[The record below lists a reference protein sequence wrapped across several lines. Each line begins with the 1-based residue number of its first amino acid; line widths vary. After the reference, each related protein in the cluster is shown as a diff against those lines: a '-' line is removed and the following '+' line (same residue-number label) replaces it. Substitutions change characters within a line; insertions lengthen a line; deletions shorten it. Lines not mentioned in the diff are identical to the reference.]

1 MPPDSDGPG
10 GGEDWLRH
18 ARSDLA
24 LASAVGP
31 VGDILA
37 ETLCF
42 HAQQAAEKALK
53 AESVVGLTDYA
64 VTTRYPGETEPVDPA
79 ELEESIRLAQAVSA
93 AWKLTAEIE
102 ERRRKAETPLLQ
114 RQLGLNRYETV
125 WTMLNKLRR
134 AMVTPNRD
142 TLRGIIEVDET
153 YISGLEHRVTI

>member
-53 AESVVGLTDYA
+53 AVLVHVGIEFPRTHSA
-64 VTTRYPGETEPVDPA
+64 MPGETEPVDPA
-79 ELEESIRLAQAVSA
+79 ELEESIRLA
-93 AWKLTAEIE
+93 
-102 ERRRKAETPLLQ
+102 
-114 RQLGLNRYETV
+114 
-125 WTMLNKLRR
+125 
-134 AMVTPNRD
+134 
-142 TLRGIIEVDET
+142 
-153 YISGLEHRVTI
+153 

>member
-53 AESVVGLTDYA
+53 AVLVHVGIEFPRTHSAIPRRDRTRVPSKARRIHPARVGGRPMGGKLSARLSFDDIGRSRSMLQGRYKGRAVLRARES
-64 VTTRYPGETEPVDPA
+64 
-79 ELEESIRLAQAVSA
+79 
-93 AWKLTAEIE
+93 
-102 ERRRKAETPLLQ
+102 RRRSLP
-114 RQLGLNRYETV
+114 
-125 WTMLNKLRR
+125 
-134 AMVTPNRD
+134 
-142 TLRGIIEVDET
+142 RG
-153 YISGLEHRVTI
+153 S

>member
-42 HAQQAAEKALK
+42 HAQQAAKKALK
-53 AESVVGLTDYA
+53 AVLVHVGIEFPRTHSLRLLVNLLPPAIRTNRVLESAVALTDYA
-64 VTTRYPGETEPVDPA
+64 VTTRYPGEIEPVDQA
-79 ELEESIRLAQAVSA
+79 ELEESIRLAQAVVR
-93 AWKLTAEIE
+93 WAES
-102 ERRRKAETPLLQ
+102 Q
-114 RQLGLNRYETV
+114 V
-125 WTMLNKLRR
+125 
-134 AMVTPNRD
+134 
-142 TLRGIIEVDET
+142 RG
-153 YISGLEHRVTI
+153 YLPGSSQA